1 MAETRK
7 IKHRKNNKPWQ
18 KDGVKPPAANRNE
31 TDNRPRPQSPREKT
45 SAYNN
50 PGEASRRPAAPS
62 GAGVR
67 KSDSRGP
74 RYESGSRPR
83 PRPPHAP
90 APGRYESDSRPRPP
104 APVKAV
110 EVKPAVMGYAEY
122 VGEVCR
128 DFPNKVLFDIHA
140 ADPLAGFT
148 YPDECLI
155 KQKALELFWKKNDLP
170 GIPEKIIPSPL
181 SRGYRTNS
189 KRRVLF
195 YKGKVSLTL
204 EQSRCEP
211 GTLQQSSLEPVLHLS
226 IYQLLLDLLSSVNYQ
241 MLARSLNY
249 CIIRGSYTSCSVILN
264 VHTVDNIVVRKIKQ
278 LAATLKK
285 DDPRI
290 ISCFM
295 YVDPTKS
302 DYYLESKRPEK
313 GVALKKLFGPENID
327 ITVDGIRLL
336 YPPTIF
342 SQVNES
348 MLPNFTGAIRELLK
362 LTAETRMLDL
372 YCGYGLIGLTSAPYA
387 GSVIGMDIE
396 GPAIH
401 AAIENAKYHFPGRP
415 LKFIASPVTADSLS
429 DKLPPPN
436 TKEVVLLDPPR
447 SGTAHGVIE
456 TIAERQPLRILHIFC
471 GTDEIPRELQE
482 WNKHGY
488 IPKRILPL
496 DMFPGSPNLETMIL
510 LEPK

>member
-31 TDNRPRPQSPREKT
+31 TDNRPRPQSSREKT

-90 APGRYESDSRPRPP
+90 APGKYETDSRPRPP
-104 APVKAV
+104 VPVKAV

-155 KQKALELFWKKNDLP
+155 KQKALELFWKKNDMP

-226 IYQLLLDLLSSVNYQ
+226 IYQLLLYLLSSVNYQ

-302 DYYLESKRPEK
+302 DYYLESKRP
-313 GVALKKLFGPENID
+313 
-327 ITVDGIRLL
+327 
-336 YPPTIF
+336 
-342 SQVNES
+342 
-348 MLPNFTGAIRELLK
+348 
-362 LTAETRMLDL
+362 
-372 YCGYGLIGLTSAPYA
+372 
-387 GSVIGMDIE
+387 
-396 GPAIH
+396 
-401 AAIENAKYHFPGRP
+401 
-415 LKFIASPVTADSLS
+415 
-429 DKLPPPN
+429 
-436 TKEVVLLDPPR
+436 
-447 SGTAHGVIE
+447 
-456 TIAERQPLRILHIFC
+456 
-471 GTDEIPRELQE
+471 
-482 WNKHGY
+482 
-488 IPKRILPL
+488 
-496 DMFPGSPNLETMIL
+496 
-510 LEPK
+510 

>member
-1 MAETRK
+1 MADIKK

-18 KDGVKPPAANRNE
+18 KDGVKPPAANRKE
-31 TDNRPRPQSPREKT
+31 ADNRPRSQSPRAAAGGPNKT
-45 SAYNN
+45 
-50 PGEASRRPAAPS
+50 GDTFRRPEAPS
-62 GAGVR
+62 GVK
-67 KSDSRGP
+67 KSSGRPP
-74 RYESGSRPR
+74 RYEADNRPRSGS
-83 PRPPHAP
+83 AP
-90 APGRYESDSRPRPP
+90 SASRYETDSRTRQSLP
-104 APVKAV
+104 AKPT

-128 DFPNKVLFDIHA
+128 EFPNKVLFDIYA

-148 YPDECLI
+148 YQDECLI
-155 KQKALELFWKKNDLP
+155 KQKALELFWRKNDIP
-170 GIPEKIIPSPL
+170 GTPEKIIPSPL

-195 YKGKVSLTL
+195 YKGKASLVL

-211 GTLQQSSLEPVLHLS
+211 GTLQQSSLEPALHLS
-226 IYQLLLDLLSSVNYQ
+226 IYQFLLDLLSNVNYQ
-241 MLARSLNY
+241 MLARSLNF

-278 LAATLKK
+278 FAAALKNN
-285 DDPRI
+285 DPRI

-302 DYYLESKRPEK
+302 DYYLESRRPEK

-348 MLPNFTGAIRELLK
+348 MLPHFTGAIRELLK
-362 LTAETRMLDL
+362 LTPDTRMLDL
-372 YCGYGLIGLTSAPYA
+372 YCGYGLIGLTSAPYV
-387 GSVIGMDIE
+387 GSVVGMDIE

-401 AAIENAKYHFPGRP
+401 AAIENAKYHFSGKS

-436 TKEVVLLDPPR
+436 SKEVVLLDPPR
-447 SGTAHGVIE
+447 SGTARGVIA
-456 TIAERQPLRILHIFC
+456 TIAERQPLRVLHIFC

-482 WNKHGY
+482 WNKNGY
-488 IPKRILPL
+488 IPGRILPL

-510 LEPK
+510 LEPGQGH

>member
-1 MAETRK
+1 MADIRK

-18 KDGVKPPAANRNE
+18 KDGVKPAAANRNE
-31 TDNRPRPQSPREKT
+31 TDKRPRPQSPRDKT
-45 SAYNN
+45 AAYNK
-50 PGEASRRPAAPS
+50 PGETFRRQDTRS
-62 GAGVR
+62 GAG
-67 KSDSRGP
+67 KSDG
-74 RYESGSRPR
+74 RPQR
-83 PRPPHAP
+83 H
-90 APGRYESDSRPRPP
+90 ETDSRPRQKPAYSP
-104 APVKAV
+104 APSRYETDNRPRPLAPVKTV

-128 DFPNKVLFDIHA
+128 EFPNKVLFDIHA

-155 KQKALELFWKKNDLP
+155 KQKALELFWKKNDIP

-211 GTLQQSSLEPVLHLS
+211 GTLQQSSLEPALHLS
-226 IYQLLLDLLSSVNYQ
+226 IYQLLLDLLSNVNYQ

-302 DYYLESKRPEK
+302 EYYLESKRPEK

-327 ITVDGIRLL
+327 TTIDGIRLL

-348 MLPNFTGAIRELLK
+348 MLPHFTGAIREMLE
-362 LTAETRMLDL
+362 LTPATRMLDL

-401 AAIENAKYHFPGRP
+401 AAIENAKYHFPGKP

-429 DKLPPPN
+429 AKLPPPGH
-436 TKEVVLLDPPR
+436 KEVVLLDPPR

-456 TIAERQPLRILHIFC
+456 AVAERRPIRVLHIFC

-482 WNKHGY
+482 WSRNGY

-510 LEPK
+510 LEHK

>member
-1 MAETRK
+1 MADIRK

-31 TDNRPRPQSPREKT
+31 TDNRPRPQSPRDKT
-45 SAYNN
+45 SPYDK
-50 PGEASRRPAAPS
+50 PGKASPRPAAPS
-62 GAGVR
+62 GVR
-67 KSDSRGP
+67 KSDGRP
-74 RYESGSRPR
+74 QRYESRPC
-83 PRPPHAP
+83 PAPAYVP
-90 APGRYESDSRPRPP
+90 APGRYETDSRPRPP

-110 EVKPAVMGYAEY
+110 EVKPAVTGYAEY

-128 DFPNKVLFDIHA
+128 EFPNKVLFDIHA

-155 KQKALELFWKKNDLP
+155 KQKALELFWKKNALP

-195 YKGKVSLTL
+195 YKGRVSLTL

-264 VHTVDNIVVRKIKQ
+264 VHTVDSIVVRKIKQ

-396 GPAIH
+396 GPAVH

-447 SGTAHGVIE
+447 SGTANGVIG
-456 TIAERQPLRILHIFC
+456 TIAERQPLRVLHIFC

-510 LEPK
+510 LEPR